1 MSACLLVSSR
11 YYIITAVIQ
20 RNEVS
25 EQSGLISAWFSTKD
39 LYKRCSQLLAYYDS
53 LNELIG
59 KRLGLSIQP
68 CCDYKV
74 ERKNPNEGQGD

>member
-11 YYIITAVIQ
+11 YYIITAVMR

-39 LYKRCSQLLAYYDS
+39 IYGRSSQLLAYYDS

-59 KRLGLSIQP
+59 KLLGLSI
-68 CCDYKV
+68 
-74 ERKNPNEGQGD
+74 